1 VLQALGWCYY
11 HARRFDESIAT
22 YRNMLDAVPEFP
34 YGLVTLSW
42 ILRHT
47 GGLEESVQTAEKA
60 LELSGG
66 GTFYVAALGQAYA
79 AAGRQADARNVL
91 DRLAQLS
98 VHGYVSP
105 YHLSLIHLHLGER
118 DRALQLLLDAHT
130 RRDAWVVWLGVEPQF
145 DPLRG
150 EPAFEAILRDLRH
163 PAMHRKSAKRVSSA
177 AVAKRKRNAEHI
189 APITTQILIPTP
201 ETQAGENEEARQLY
215 TAGRY
220 YSTRRT
226 AEGLRQAIE
235 RLERAVE
242 LDPQFAI
249 AHSEL
254 ADCYAFLNW
263 YVEPPPAEAWER
275 AKESALRAVEADPN
289 LAEAH
294 ASLGWVK
301 LHYDRDWIDAE
312 RELRKAIQL
321 RPTNQVAHR
330 WYAYSLSAMGRHD
343 EAYAEIERARQ
354 ISPQSAVIATAVSN
368 ILFLAGKFD
377 EAVAQCKKSLEL
389 DPGAVSAHTIL
400 RWAYELKGMHN
411 EAMAAFEQE
420 RSFAGDTP
428 TTHAKRA
435 HVLAAIGKRE
445 EAQTILNEII
455 SKRHQNWV
463 TAYEIAIIYT
473 WLGDFDN
480 AFRWLAQ
487 AEREH
492 AVGFTFV
499 RVDPHLAK
507 LRTDPRFAD
516 LMRETEKTIP

>member
-1 VLQALGWCYY
+1 VK
-11 HARRFDESIAT
+11 
-22 YRNMLDAVPEFP
+22 V
-34 YGLVTLSW
+34 
-42 ILRHT
+42 
-47 GGLEESVQTAEKA
+47 AEKA

-66 GTFYVAALGQAYA
+66 SQFYLSVLGSTYA
-79 AAGRQADARNVL
+79 AAGKQEEAHATL
-91 DRLAQLS
+91 DRLAQMS
-98 VHGYVSP
+98 VHSYVSP
-105 YHLSLIHLHLGER
+105 FHLSLIHLHLGER
-118 DRALQLLLDAHT
+118 ERALELLLEAYAIK
-130 RRDAWVVWLGVEPQF
+130 DAWVVWLGVEPQF

-150 EPAFEAILRDLRH
+150 EPAFEGILRDMRH
-163 PAMHRKSAKRVSSA
+163 PATYRKLARKA
-177 AVAKRKRNAEHI
+177 AASGTERRRRPAPHI
-189 APITTQILIPTP
+189 PPVTRQILMPAP

-242 LDPQFAI
+242 LDPEFAI

-254 ADCYAFLNW
+254 ADCYALLNW
-263 YVEPPPAEAWER
+263 YVEPPPPGAWER
-275 AKESALRAVEADPN
+275 AKESALRAVEADPE
-289 LAEAH
+289 LPEAH
-294 ASLGWVK
+294 ASMGFVR
-301 LHYDRDWIDAE
+301 LHYDRDWVAAE
-312 RELRKAIQL
+312 RELRRAIQL
-321 RPTNQVAHR
+321 KPSNQVAHR

-354 ISPQSAVIATAVSN
+354 ISPQSAVIATAVAN
-368 ILFLAGKFD
+368 VLFLAGKFD
-377 EAVAQCKKSLEL
+377 EAVKQCRKALEL
-389 DPGAVSAHTIL
+389 DPGAVAAHTVL

-411 EAMAAFEQE
+411 EALAAFEQE

-445 EAQTILNEII
+445 EAQAILNEII
-455 SKRHQNWV
+455 SKRNQNWV

-473 WLGDFDN
+473 WIGDLDN

-499 RVDPHLAK
+499 RVDPHLAR
-507 LRTDPRFAD
+507 LRSDPRFAD
-516 LMRETEKTIP
+516 LLRETEKTIP